1 VAAQARPVVPAT
13 VRLDRG
19 PRIACRRSCCRPT
32 WCRWPSCAPW
42 WPSCCRPRAA
52 LPGLQLFAAWLLQL
66 LQLFAAWLLQ
76 LLQLFAQLLPGGR
89 RPGGRALV
97 AVARGPWPPTW
108 CRGPP
113 ADLGAQLVPGA
124 GARVCVCVT
133 WCLVFVY
140 SVHKHGPADLVAVD
154 LVAVDLVAV
163 DLVAVD
169 LVAVDLV
176 AVDLVAADLVPGPVA
191 RVTWCA
197 PWWPGGR
204 VARAARPGARPGGR
218 RPTPGCAGAQKTG
231 RVASCAGISPFS
243 HGQFHVKQFS
253 APAIKGPLCQQTQL
267 VSKYLKI

>member
-1 VAAQARPVVPAT
+1 
-13 VRLDRG
+13 
-19 PRIACRRSCCRPT
+19 
-32 WCRWPSCAPW
+32 
-42 WPSCCRPRAA
+42 
-52 LPGLQLFAAWLLQL
+52 LQLFAAWLLQL

-124 GARVCVCVT
+124 GDRVCVCVT

-140 SVHKHGPADLVAVD
+140 SVHKQGPASCGRRPGAGDRGPRYLVRALVAVD
-154 LVAVDLVAV
+154 LVPGPALPGARALVRA
-163 DLVAVD
+163 
-169 LVAVDLV
+169 
-176 AVDLVAADLVPGPVA
+176 LVAAD
-191 RVTWCA
+191 
-197 PWWPGGR
+197 
-204 VARAARPGARPGGR
+204 RPRG
-218 RPTPGCAGAQKTG
+218 AGAQKTG

-243 HGQFHVKQFS
+243 HAKFHVKQFS
-253 APAIKGPLCQQTQL
+253 GPAIKGPLCQQTQL